1 MASFTQYWKSTTCDA
16 MFANGLDGETLDH
29 TAGDLF
35 TQRGVGPGDKIY
47 VVNNFQGNLVLVG
60 RLEVDKIVSQAEA
73 ERLLGTTDLWDAP
86 EHVIAKPGSSTP
98 KRFERIVPMELTKQL
113 LFQGA
118 KGFESPK
125 FESEDR
131 LDRQTLRG
139 VRRLSDGSARL
150 LENLLVE

>member
-1 MASFTQYWKSTTCDA
+1 MACFTHYWEGKTCDA
-16 MFANGLDGETLDH
+16 MFANWEGEPLDH
-29 TAGDLF
+29 TAGKIF
-35 TQRGVGPGDKIY
+35 TQRGVGPGDKVY
-47 VVNNFQGNLVLVG
+47 VVNNFKGDLVLIG
-60 RLEVDKIVSQAEA
+60 RLEVENIVSQAEA
-73 ERLLGTTDLWDAP
+73 ERILGVDVWDAP
-86 EHVIAKPGSSTP
+86 EHIIAKQGSATP
-98 KRFERIVPMELTKQL
+98 MRFERGVPMEMVRQL

-118 KGFESPK
+118 KGFESLK